1 MIEVLMRVDSQKA
14 VRLTLTQPPVSLGH
28 MHGSSTSHTFVLNF
42 EGI

>member
-28 MHGSSTSHTFVLNF
+28 MHGSTSHTFVLNF